1 MAKDLNMDLLKML
14 QSPKSQGDAIK
25 VLYKEF
31 PKIKAL
37 ICGSGGTKQEV
48 EEVFDDAIILLIEKV
63 NDQEFVL
70 TSKLTTFFYGI
81 NRFLWL
87 NALKKKNRNI
97 SLEWNDTIIVT
108 ANDIDYD
115 EGKEEKIT
123 QIESALKLV
132 TKKCQELF
140 KRFYYKGEKLSQ
152 VADALGY
159 SSVNSAKT
167 QKYKCMEQLQK
178 KVKYQF

>member
-1 MAKDLNMDLLKML
+1 MAKDLNMDLLKTL
-14 QSPKSQGDAIK
+14 QSPKSQGAAIK

-37 ICGSGGTKQEV
+37 ICGSGGTKQEA
-48 EEVFDDAIILLIEKV
+48 EEIFDDAIILLIEKV

-87 NALKKKNRNI
+87 NALKKKNKNI

-115 EGKEEKIT
+115 HEKEEKIT

-140 KRFYYKGEKLSQ
+140 KRFYYQGEKLSQ